1 MENLTKEAEL
11 ESILFITGEPVSYKQ
26 LEKVLAF
33 SREEL
38 LQTIENLSARYR
50 DDRSSAFMLVIHK
63 ETLQLATKAELR
75 EIIELITKSTLQE
88 SLSKAQLE
96 VLAII
101 SYRGPI
107 SRTEIEAIRGVNCS
121 YTVRALL
128 LRELIE
134 RDGNPENLRGYVYSL
149 SNQFLLSLGIAS
161 QEELPDF
168 KELNQDKRLTEVI
181 VTELAT
187 EQVAEE
193 SDESKTV

>member
-1 MENLTKEAEL
+1 METLTRQAEL

-26 LEKVLAF
+26 LEKVLAI
-33 SREEL
+33 SREDL
-38 LQTIENLSARYR
+38 LETIECLSVRYR
-50 DDRSSAFMLVIHK
+50 EDASSAFMLVIHK
-63 ETLQLATKAELR
+63 ETVQLATKSELR
-75 EIIELITKSTLQE
+75 ELIELITKSTLQE

-121 YTVRALL
+121 YTLRALL

-134 RDGNPENLRGYVYSL
+134 RDGNPENLRGYVYTL
-149 SNQFLLSLGIAS
+149 SNQFLLSLGVAT

-168 KELNQDKRLTEVI
+168 QALSQDKRLTEVI
-181 VTELAT
+181 ATELLADSSP
-187 EQVAEE
+187 EKSAEPQ
-193 SDESKTV
+193 TV

>member
-1 MENLTKEAEL
+1 MEQILTREAQL
-11 ESILFITGEPVSYKQ
+11 ESILFISGEPVAYKQ
-26 LEKVLAF
+26 LEKVLDI

-38 LQTIENLSARYR
+38 LTVIEKLSTRYKE
-50 DDRSSAFMLVIHK
+50 DASSAFMLVTHK

-75 EIIELITKSTLQE
+75 ELIDLITKSTLQE

-121 YTVRALL
+121 YTLRALL

-134 RDGNPENLRGYVYSL
+134 RDGNPENLRGYVYTL
-149 SNQFLLSLGIAS
+149 SNQFLLSLGVAS
-161 QEELPDF
+161 SEELPDF
-168 KELNQDKRLTEVI
+168 EQLSQDKRLTEVI
-181 VTELAT
+181 AAELPANP
-187 EQVAEE
+187 EE
-193 SDESKTV
+193 AKTL